1 MTTKPKKRTKKG
13 DNSQQASKY
22 ELIPYI
28 DYLTDTRKIAA
39 AQVLAYSGYE
49 RGNHCQG
56 AVSAAARAAGVNR
69 TTIYD
74 WLDCD
79 KFVTA
84 IKEAKYELCALA
96 VKELEKMA
104 RKGNPAVAMFIAERT
119 APHLWSS
126 AWRKQQHEKEML
138 QLKAQLGI
146 SDESSAPPAINIVI
160 AEDSKDYER
169 NKV

>member
-1 MTTKPKKRTKKG
+1 MTTKPKKRTKKV
-13 DNSQQASKY
+13 DKSEQPSKH

-49 RGNHCQG
+49 RGNYCQG
-56 AVSAAARAAGVNR
+56 AISAAARAAGVNR
-69 TTIYD
+69 NTIYI
-74 WLDCD
+74 WLNQEE
-79 KFVTA
+79 FLTA
-84 IKEAKYELCALA
+84 MREAKYELCALA

-146 SDESSAPPAINIVI
+146 SDENSAPPAINIVI
-160 AEDSKDYER
+160 AEDSKDYDR
-169 NKV
+169 NKA